1 VVLVQS
7 IFACRLDLAQ
17 FSLEKSIGEFRVNG
31 YGCAGLT
38 LSCLKNQAV
47 MIYSVSGAASMAEV
61 TAIIQARM
69 GSSRLPGKVME
80 DICGKPMIEQMLL
93 RLRRSS
99 VLDQIVVA
107 IPRDPS
113 DDVLAALL
121 HSLKIPSLRGST
133 NDVLSRYFETAKA
146 FNAGII
152 VRLTA
157 DCPLIDPGLVDS
169 VVRAHVKSGADYTSN
184 SLKRTVPLGFD
195 TEVFSFTA
203 LERSYRAATE
213 AFEREHVTPYMYL
226 NPQLFTLHSMQA
238 SDKLNRPDLRLTVD
252 TTEDLM
258 LIRIIYCLLG
268 TNGTFFGAEQII
280 ELLDDCPWLT
290 KINAHIKQKGL
301 TD

>member
-1 VVLVQS
+1 MTK
-7 IFACRLDLAQ
+7 I
-17 FSLEKSIGEFRVNG
+17 
-31 YGCAGLT
+31 
-38 LSCLKNQAV
+38 
-47 MIYSVSGAASMAEV
+47 

-69 GSSRLPGKVME
+69 GSSRLPGKVVE

-121 HSLKIPSLRGST
+121 HALKIPLFRGST

-146 FNAGII
+146 FNAEII

-157 DCPLIDPGLVDS
+157 DCPLIDPDLVDS
-169 VVRAHVKSGADYTSN
+169 VVREHFKSGADYTSN
-184 SLKRTVPLGFD
+184 SLKRTFPRGFD
-195 TEVFSFTA
+195 TEVFSFAA

-213 AFEREHVTPYMYL
+213 TFEREHVTPYMYL
-226 NPQLFTLHSMQA
+226 NPHLFTLHSVQA
-238 SDKLNRPDLRLTVD
+238 SGKINRPDLRLTVD
-252 TTEDLM
+252 TAVDLT

-268 TNGTFFGAEQII
+268 TKGAFFGAEQII
-280 ELLDDCPWLT
+280 DLFEGCPTLT
-290 KINAHIKQKGL
+290 KINAHVKQKGL
-301 TD
+301 RTRL